1 MARRKDELVFVAL
14 GGLGEIGMNLGL
26 YGFGPEDRRKWV
38 MVDCGISFAG
48 DEAPG
53 VDLVFPDIRFIV
65 EERRDLLGIVITH
78 AHEDHIGAL
87 ARLWPQLEVPVYCTP
102 FAAGLLEMRR
112 LAEPGAPKIPLRKVP
127 QNGRIALDPFDIEM
141 VPVSHSIPEA
151 TALAIR
157 TPLGTVLHTG
167 DWRIDPAPVVGRPT
181 DGERLA
187 EIGDEGVLAMVC
199 DSTNALRD
207 GMSPSE
213 SEVSA
218 NLAKLIAEAPH
229 RVAVTTFAS
238 NVARVRAVA
247 EAARKAGREIV
258 VVGRA
263 MDRVVSVASELGY
276 LDGLP
281 PFLSPEVYDQLPRE
295 KVVALLTGSQG
306 EARAAMA
313 RVATDSHP
321 DISLAAGDRV
331 IFSSRAIPGNEKAI
345 NTIINNLARRG
356 VEVITDHDALVHA
369 SGHPRRGEL
378 EQMYQWV
385 RPRIVL
391 PVHGEPM
398 HLAGQRD
405 FARKQGVQV
414 ILRAEDGEMVRF
426 APGDAGIV
434 DEVPVGRVYQ
444 DGDLLIDAQERT
456 IPERRKLAFAG
467 VVSVA
472 IAISDRGELA
482 GDVSIGSSGLPPAT
496 ADGEVFDEVIGETVL
511 QLLES
516 LPKARR
522 RDPDAVV
529 NAVEKAVR
537 AEVQRKW
544 GKKPVCHAH
553 VITV

>member
-1 MARRKDELVFVAL
+1 MARRNDELVFVAL

-48 DEAPG
+48 EEAPG

-112 LAEPGAPKIPLRKVP
+112 LSEPGAPKIPLRRVA
-127 QNGRIALDPFDIEM
+127 QNGRINLDPFDIELI
-141 VPVSHSIPEA
+141 PVAHSIPEA

-167 DWRIDPAPVVGRPT
+167 DWRLDPEPVVGRPT

-207 GMSPSE
+207 GISPSE
-213 SEVSA
+213 TEVA
-218 NLAKLIAEAPH
+218 NNLAEIIAASPH

-247 EAARKAGREIV
+247 LAAQKAGRDVV

-263 MDRVVSVASELGY
+263 MDRVVSVAGELGY

-281 PFLSPEVYDQLPRE
+281 PFLSPEVYDQLPRD

-306 EARAAMA
+306 EGRAAMA
-313 RVATDSHP
+313 RVATDTHP

-345 NTIINNLARRG
+345 NTIINNLVRRG

-398 HLAGQRD
+398 HLAGQRE

-426 APGDAGIV
+426 APGEARVI

-444 DGDLLIDAQERT
+444 DGDLLVDSQERT

-472 IAISDRGELA
+472 IALTDRGELA
-482 GDVSIGSSGLPPAT
+482 GDVSIGSSGLPPMNS
-496 ADGEVFDEVIGETVL
+496 DGEVFDEAIGQVVVEL
-511 QLLES
+511 IES

-529 NAVEKAVR
+529 NAVERAVR
-537 AEVQRKW
+537 SEVQRKW